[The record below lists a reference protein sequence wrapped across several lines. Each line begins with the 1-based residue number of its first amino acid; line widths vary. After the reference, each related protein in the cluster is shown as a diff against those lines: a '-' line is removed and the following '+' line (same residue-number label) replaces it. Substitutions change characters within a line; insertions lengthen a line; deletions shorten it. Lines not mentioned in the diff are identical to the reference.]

1 MGKRRPADRRRKSPG
16 PQIGRLR
23 LRLEQ
28 SGDRAIISRVNT
40 SGMKVVGRLQ
50 RSPWQRFIR
59 VQRTAM
65 KLAKGKGQPKGV
77 YRFSSYEECAAWE
90 ANLKRT

>member
-1 MGKRRPADRRRKSPG
+1 
-16 PQIGRLR
+16 
-23 LRLEQ
+23 
-28 SGDRAIISRVNT
+28 
-40 SGMKVVGRLQ
+40 MKVVGRLQ